1 MSKSMVG
8 WMDKKALMGSLIREA
23 EMIGISFGDGCVTV
37 DGETYRK
44 IRAD

>member
-1 MSKSMVG
+1 
-8 WMDKKALMGSLIREA
+8 MDKKSLMDSLIRKA

-44 IRAD
+44 I